1 MKLYKT
7 AATLVSTDADDRV
20 FHEFASSAGDASKA
34 RTRLKKEGLIKIS
47 TEEVDVLTDRQS
59 LIRFLNRLTGHGS
72 CVPGMVSEA
81 LSDK

>member
-34 RTRLKKEGLIKIS
+34 RTRLKKAGLVKTS
-47 TEEVDVLTDRQS
+47 TEEVDVLTDRQR
-59 LIRFLNRLTGHGS
+59 LIQFLNRLTGHES
-72 CVPGMVSEA
+72 CVPGMVAEA

>member
-7 AATLVSTDADDRV
+7 TATLVSTDADDRV

-47 TEEVDVLTDRQS
+47 TEEVDALTDRQS
-59 LIRFLNRLTGHGS
+59 LIRFLNCLTGHKS
-72 CVPGMVSEA
+72 CVPDMVAEA